1 MDLFERI
8 KLVAKTKGSVKKLA
22 FELNIPQTTF
32 NGYLSE
38 KRQDNLWPL
47 LPKILVL
54 YPELSRDWLYF
65 GEGQMLKADGEKT
78 DSSYPPLSKPTA
90 PTPAANYNSELER
103 ENVQLKILLQ
113 VKNEL
118 LEAKNELI
126 ATKNQLILAQQE
138 NKRLVES
145 VFDDAAPTETR
156 RDNPQHA
163 TSDRSASGA
172 TDCGV

>member
-54 YPELSRDWLYF
+54 
-65 GEGQMLKADGEKT
+65 
-78 DSSYPPLSKPTA
+78 
-90 PTPAANYNSELER
+90 
-103 ENVQLKILLQ
+103 
-113 VKNEL
+113 
-118 LEAKNELI
+118 
-126 ATKNQLILAQQE
+126 
-138 NKRLVES
+138 
-145 VFDDAAPTETR
+145 
-156 RDNPQHA
+156 
-163 TSDRSASGA
+163 
-172 TDCGV
+172 

>member
-90 PTPAANYNSELER
+90 PRPQPITTPNWNAKTYS
-103 ENVQLKILLQ
+103 LKFLLQ

-145 VFDDAAPTETR
+145 VSAVVTPTETR

-163 TSDRSASGA
+163 TSDRPASGA

>member
-103 ENVQLKILLQ
+103 ENVQLK
-113 VKNEL
+113 N
-118 LEAKNELI
+118 
-126 ATKNQLILAQQE
+126 
-138 NKRLVES
+138 S
-145 VFDDAAPTETR
+145 AP
-156 RDNPQHA
+156 
-163 TSDRSASGA
+163 S
-172 TDCGV
+172 

>member
-54 YPELSRDWLYF
+54 YPEL
-65 GEGQMLKADGEKT
+65 
-78 DSSYPPLSKPTA
+78 
-90 PTPAANYNSELER
+90 
-103 ENVQLKILLQ
+103 
-113 VKNEL
+113 
-118 LEAKNELI
+118 
-126 ATKNQLILAQQE
+126 
-138 NKRLVES
+138 
-145 VFDDAAPTETR
+145 
-156 RDNPQHA
+156 
-163 TSDRSASGA
+163 
-172 TDCGV
+172 

>member
-1 MDLFERI
+1 
-8 KLVAKTKGSVKKLA
+8 
-22 FELNIPQTTF
+22 TF

-103 ENVQLKILLQ
+103 ENVQL
-113 VKNEL
+113 
-118 LEAKNELI
+118 I

-145 VFDDAAPTETR
+145 VSAVVTPTETR